1 MNPSPYQPW
10 VNLLTLLPGTSL
22 TLLTIAV
29 AFLRFYNEQ
38 DFHFLGYLTEPR
50 VWSNRLTV
58 AALVVAVVNFGVEWN
73 LRNRETNR
81 LAKEEQRRSEA
92 EARAENE
99 RAEERNRRAQA
110 EQRRAEEERRR
121 SEEAARAENERA
133 EERERAARRARV
145 EARCR
150 AAQIRFQLE
159 PSQGNRQSLAA
170 VLAVLKEYG
179 DTL

>member
-38 DFHFLGYLTEPR
+38 DFRLLGYLTEPR

-81 LAKEEQRRSEA
+81 LAREERRRSEA

-170 VLAVLKEYG
+170 VLAVLEEYG

>member
-1 MNPSPYQPW
+1 MNLSRYQPW

-29 AFLRFYNEQ
+29 AFLRFYNEE
-38 DFHFLGYLTEPR
+38 DFRFLGYLAQPR
-50 VWSNRLTV
+50 IWSNRLTV
-58 AALVVAVVNFGVEWN
+58 AALLVAVVNFGVEWN
-73 LRNRETNR
+73 LRNRETDR
-81 LAKEEQRRSEA
+81 LAEAEQRRSE
-92 EARAENE
+92 ETARAENE
-99 RAEERNRRAQA
+99 RAEKINR
-110 EQRRAEEERRR
+110 
-121 SEEAARAENERA
+121 RA

-159 PSQGNRQSLAA
+159 PSLGNRQSLAA
-170 VLAVLKEYG
+170 VLAVLEEYG

>member
-1 MNPSPYQPW
+1 MNPSRYQPW
-10 VNLLTLLPGTSL
+10 VNLLTLLPSTSL

-38 DFHFLGYLTEPR
+38 DFHFLGYLAQPR

-81 LAKEEQRRSEA
+81 LAEEEQRRSEA

-99 RAEERNRRAQA
+99 RAEERNRAS
-110 EQRRAEEERRR
+110 EER
-121 SEEAARAENERA
+121 SRAS

-170 VLAVLKEYG
+170 VLAVLEEYG

>member
-1 MNPSPYQPW
+1 MNLSRYQPW

-29 AFLRFYNEQ
+29 AFLRFYNEE
-38 DFHFLGYLTEPR
+38 DFRFLGYLAQPR
-50 VWSNRLTV
+50 IWSNRLTV
-58 AALVVAVVNFGVEWN
+58 AALLVAVVNFCVEWN

-81 LAKEEQRRSEA
+81 LAEAEQRRSEEA
-92 EARAENE
+92 ARAENE
-99 RAEERNRRAQA
+99 RAEEINRRTQE
-110 EQRRAEEERRR
+110 EQRR
-121 SEEAARAENERA
+121 SEEAARATNERA

-159 PSQGNRQSLAA
+159 PSLGNRQSLA
-170 VLAVLKEYG
+170 
-179 DTL
+179 

>member
-1 MNPSPYQPW
+1 MVNPPWLLARMNPLRYQPW

-29 AFLRFYNEQ
+29 AFLRFYNEE
-38 DFHFLGYLTEPR
+38 DFRFLGYLAQPR
-50 VWSNRLTV
+50 IWSNRLTV
-58 AALVVAVVNFGVEWN
+58 AALLVAVVNFGVEWN

-81 LAKEEQRRSEA
+81 LAEAEQRRSEA
-92 EARAENE
+92 AARAENE
-99 RAEERNRRAQA
+99 RAEEIN
-110 EQRRAEEERRR
+110 RRAEEINR
-121 SEEAARAENERA
+121 RA

-170 VLAVLKEYG
+170 VLAVLEEYG

>member
-1 MNPSPYQPW
+1 MNLSRYQPW

-29 AFLRFYNEQ
+29 AFLRFYNEE
-38 DFHFLGYLTEPR
+38 DFRFLGYLAQPR
-50 VWSNRLTV
+50 IWSNRLTV

-81 LAKEEQRRSEA
+81 LAEAEQRRSE
-92 EARAENE
+92 
-99 RAEERNRRAQA
+99 EEQ
-110 EQRRAEEERRR
+110 RR
-121 SEEAARAENERA
+121 SEEAARATNERA

-159 PSQGNRQSLAA
+159 PSLGNRQSLAA
-170 VLAVLKEYG
+170 VLAVLEEYG

>member
-50 VWSNRLTV
+50 LWSNRLTV

-81 LAKEEQRRSEA
+81 LAREERRRSEA
-92 EARAENE
+92 
-99 RAEERNRRAQA
+99 
-110 EQRRAEEERRR
+110 ERRR

-170 VLAVLKEYG
+170 VLAVLEEYG

>member
-38 DFHFLGYLTEPR
+38 DFHFLGYLAQPR

-81 LAKEEQRRSEA
+81 LAREERRRSEA
-92 EARAENE
+92 
-99 RAEERNRRAQA
+99 
-110 EQRRAEEERRR
+110 ERRR

-170 VLAVLKEYG
+170 VLAVLEEYG